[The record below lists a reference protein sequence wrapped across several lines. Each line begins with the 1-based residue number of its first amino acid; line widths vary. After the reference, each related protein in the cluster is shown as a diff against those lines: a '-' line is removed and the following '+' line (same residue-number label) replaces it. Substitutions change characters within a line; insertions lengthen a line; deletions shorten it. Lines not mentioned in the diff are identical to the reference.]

1 MPVGSPPYHRDG
13 RGRFDGAGRASR
25 EIYRRERKD
34 RKEGWDIQKWGYE
47 MDEVN
52 RAAREISRRHYSKP
66 KYPLTVV
73 DKLAMTMLT
82 LIAIMAL
89 IVLIYTGVML
99 QP

>member
-1 MPVGSPPYHRDG
+1 
-13 RGRFDGAGRASR
+13 
-25 EIYRRERKD
+25 
-34 RKEGWDIQKWGYE
+34 

-52 RAAREISRRHYSKP
+52 QAAREISRRHYSKP

-73 DKLAMTMLT
+73 DKLAMTVLT
-82 LIAIMAL
+82 LTAIMAF